1 MRKCK
6 RALDS
11 NGLGAGGTR
20 NISGTSNF
28 VTILEDELAH
38 MHEKE
43 AALVF
48 NSGYIANQA
57 SLGTFPQ
64 LLKDCVIISDSLNHA
79 SMIHGIRESK
89 CEKVIWRHND
99 LRHLEEILKKY
110 DISRPKLIA
119 FESVYSMDGDIAP
132 IKEICDLAEKYN
144 AMTFIDEVHAV
155 GMYGHNG
162 GGVAQRDGESDRIT
176 LVSGT
181 LGKAIGSFGGYV
193 AGPKH
198 VID

>member
-1 MRKCK
+1 
-6 RALDS
+6 
-11 NGLGAGGTR
+11 
-20 NISGTSNF
+20 
-28 VTILEDELAH
+28 
-38 MHEKE
+38 
-43 AALVF
+43 
-48 NSGYIANQA
+48 
-57 SLGTFPQ
+57 
-64 LLKDCVIISDSLNHA
+64 
-79 SMIHGIRESK
+79 
-89 CEKVIWRHND
+89 
-99 LRHLEEILKKY
+99 
-110 DISRPKLIA
+110 
-119 FESVYSMDGDIAP
+119 MDGDIAP

-198 VID
+198 VIDAIRSYASSFIFTTALPPAVLATSLASIQYLKEAHMLREMHQVTFLLQKFLPAKTQNPHIL